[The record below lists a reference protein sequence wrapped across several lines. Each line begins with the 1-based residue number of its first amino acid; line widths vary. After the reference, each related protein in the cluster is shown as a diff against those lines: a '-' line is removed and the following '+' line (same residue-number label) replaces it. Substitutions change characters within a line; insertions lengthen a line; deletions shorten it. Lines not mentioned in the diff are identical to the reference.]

1 MRLMTLA
8 LAVLLPLA
16 TQAQAEDRP
25 LYSAQETVRRAQ
37 VGSFSPRLAPP
48 VRVIVPAKVG
58 KPDPSRFERL
68 ECRQDPSRPLGNT
81 IVCEPRRN
89 NILWKPKNQSPVGLT
104 IPSARST
111 PRKSPRG

>member
-25 LYSAQETVRRAQ
+25 LYNAQETIRRAQ

-48 VRVIVPAKVG
+48 VRVIVPAEAR

-68 ECRQDPSRPLGNT
+68 ECRTDYSRPLGNT
-81 IVCEPRRN
+81 FVCEPRRTN
-89 NILWKPKNQSPVGLT
+89 
-104 IPSARST
+104 
-111 PRKSPRG
+111 

>member
-1 MRLMTLA
+1 MRLITLA

-16 TQAQAEDRP
+16 TQAQAADRP
-25 LYSAQETVRRAQ
+25 LYNAQETIRRAQ

-48 VRVIVPAKVG
+48 VRVTLPAKSG
-58 KPDPSRFERL
+58 KPEPSRFERL
-68 ECRQDPSRPLGNT
+68 ECRRDPSRPLDNT

-89 NILWKPKNQSPVGLT
+89 NTLWKHKYQSPAGLMT
-104 IPSARST
+104 PSARST

>member
-1 MRLMTLA
+1 MRLITLA

-16 TQAQAEDRP
+16 TQAQAADRP
-25 LYSAQETVRRAQ
+25 LYNAQETIRRAQ

-48 VRVIVPAKVG
+48 VRVIVPAKAG
-58 KPDPSRFERL
+58 KPDTSRFERL

-89 NILWKPKNQSPVGLT
+89 SILWKHKNQSPAGLT
-104 IPSARST
+104 IPSEPRT

>member
-1 MRLMTLA
+1 MRLMTIA

-48 VRVIVPAKVG
+48 VRVTVPAEAG
-58 KPDPSRFERL
+58 KPEPSRFERMD
-68 ECRQDPSRPLGNT
+68 CRPDPSRPLDRA
-81 IVCEPRRN
+81 IVC
-89 NILWKPKNQSPVGLT
+89 
-104 IPSARST
+104 T
-111 PRKSPRG
+111 PLEAEKVK

>member
-16 TQAQAEDRP
+16 TQAQAADLP
-25 LYSAQETVRRAQ
+25 LYNAQETIRRAQ

-48 VRVIVPAKVG
+48 VRVIVPAKAG
-58 KPDPSRFERL
+58 KPEPSRFERL
-68 ECRQDPSRPLGNT
+68 ECRRDPSRTLGNT

-89 NILWKPKNQSPVGLT
+89 NLLWKHKNQSPAGLT

>member
-25 LYSAQETVRRAQ
+25 LYNAQETIRRAQ

-48 VRVIVPAKVG
+48 VRVIVPAEAR

-68 ECRQDPSRPLGNT
+68 ECRTDYSRPLGKT
-81 IVCEPRRN
+81 IVCEPRRTN
-89 NILWKPKNQSPVGLT
+89 
-104 IPSARST
+104 
-111 PRKSPRG
+111 

>member
-1 MRLMTLA
+1 MRPLTLA

-16 TQAQAEDRP
+16 TPAHAEDRP

-48 VRVIVPAKVG
+48 VRVTVPAEAG

-68 ECRQDPSRPLGNT
+68 ECRHDPSRPLGKT
-81 IVCEPRRN
+81 IVCEPRRTN
-89 NILWKPKNQSPVGLT
+89 
-104 IPSARST
+104 
-111 PRKSPRG
+111 

>member
-48 VRVIVPAKVG
+48 VRVPVPAEAG
-58 KPDPSRFERL
+58 KPDRPGLSAWSAAAIRRGPWARL
-68 ECRQDPSRPLGNT
+68 LFVNLGEPTEYGNPRINHPLG
-81 IVCEPRRN
+81 
-89 NILWKPKNQSPVGLT
+89 
-104 IPSARST
+104 
-111 PRKSPRG
+111 

>member
-48 VRVIVPAKVG
+48 VRVTVPAEVG
-58 KPDPSRFERL
+58 AKPDLARFERL
-68 ECRQDPSRPLGNT
+68 ECWHDPARPLGNR
-81 IVCEPRRN
+81 IVCEPRRTN
-89 NILWKPKNQSPVGLT
+89 
-104 IPSARST
+104 
-111 PRKSPRG
+111 